1 MKAWIELKGLFYR
14 RPSREVRIVSIE
26 DMDVKPSEGYDDYIT
41 YLKRRVRQLELQ
53 VRTLEADK
61 ERLERELSRLRMEMS
76 RLRQPPAFAGTV
88 IEVLDEDRAIV
99 QNYNGPRFVVRIAPW
114 IEREKLKPNSRV
126 ALDQRT
132 MAVVEL
138 LPTEK
143 DPSVL
148 GFEVIDRPAVSYR
161 DIGGLEKQLQELREA
176 VELPLKHPDLFA
188 KVGIEPPKGVLLYGP
203 PGCGKTLMAKALA
216 HEVNATFIKVVGS
229 ELVRKFIGE
238 GARLVHELFELAKE
252 KAPAIIFVDEID
264 AVGARRLDETTGGER
279 EVNRTLM
286 QLLAEMDGFNPSGNV
301 KIIAATNRPDILD
314 PALLRPG
321 RFDRLIEV
329 PLPNFKGRL
338 EILKVHTRKMN
349 LRDVDLRLMAEMT
362 DGASGADLKAIAT
375 EAGMFAIRA
384 RREHITQEDFIK
396 AIEKVL
402 GGEQKL
408 AQQIAAHEVMYG

>member
-1 MKAWIELKGLFYR
+1 MVSGLNDVES
-14 RPSREVRIVSIE
+14 PS
-26 DMDVKPSEGYDDYIT
+26 DYDDYIT
-41 YLKRRVRQLELQ
+41 FLKRRVRQLELQ

-76 RLRQPPAFAGTV
+76 RMRQPPAFAGTV
-88 IEVLDEDRAIV
+88 IEVLDDERAIV

-114 IEREKLKPNSRV
+114 IERDKIKPGSRV

-138 LPTEK
+138 LPSDK

-148 GFEVIDRPAVSYR
+148 GFEVIDRPRVTYR
-161 DIGGLEKQLQELREA
+161 DVGGLEKQLQELRES
-176 VELPLKHPDLFA
+176 VELPLKHPDLFR
-188 KVGIEPPKGVLLYGP
+188 KVGIDPPKGVLLYGP

-216 HEVNATFIKVVGS
+216 NEVNATFIKVVGS

-252 KAPAIIFVDEID
+252 KAPSIIFIDEID
-264 AVGARRLDETTGGER
+264 AVGAKRMDETTGGER

-286 QLLAEMDGFNPSGNV
+286 QLLAEMDGFDPCGDV

-321 RFDRLIEV
+321 RFDRVIEV
-329 PLPNFKGRL
+329 PLPNFKGRY
-338 EILKVHTRKMN
+338 EIIKVHTRNMN
-349 LRDVDLRLMAEMT
+349 LRGVDLKVIAEMT

-384 RREHITQEDFIK
+384 RREYVTQEDFLK
-396 AIEKVL
+396 AVEKVL
-402 GGEQKL
+402 GAERRL
-408 AQQIAAHEVMYG
+408 AQQIAMHEVMYG

>member
-1 MKAWIELKGLFYR
+1 MGSFD
-14 RPSREVRIVSIE
+14 EVSH
-26 DMDVKPSEGYDDYIT
+26 DTGYEDYIT
-41 YLKRRVRQLELQ
+41 FLKRRIRQLELQ

-61 ERLERELSRLRMEMS
+61 ERLERELSRLRTEMS

-88 IEVLDEDRAIV
+88 IEVLDDDRAIV

-114 IEREKLKPNSRV
+114 IERDKLKPGSRV

-132 MAVVEL
+132 MAIVEL

-148 GFEVIDRPAVSYR
+148 GFEVIEKPRVTYQ
-161 DIGGLEKQLQELREA
+161 DIGGLERQLAELREA
-176 VELPLKHPDLFA
+176 VELPLKHPELFE

-203 PGCGKTLMAKALA
+203 PGCGKTLMAKAVA
-216 HEVNATFIKVVGS
+216 NHVNATFIRVVGS

-238 GARLVHELFELAKE
+238 GARLVHELFEMAKE
-252 KAPAIIFVDEID
+252 KAPTIIFIDEID
-264 AVGARRLDETTGGER
+264 AIGAKRMDETTGGER

-286 QLLAEMDGFNPSGNV
+286 QLLAEMDGFDPRGNV
-301 KIIAATNRPDILD
+301 KVIAATNRPDILD

-329 PLPNFKGRL
+329 PLPDFRGRL

-349 LRDVDLRLMAEMT
+349 LRNVDLSIIADITE
-362 DGASGADLKAIAT
+362 GASGADLKAIAT
-375 EAGMFAIRA
+375 EAGMFAIRD
-384 RREHITQEDFIK
+384 RRTYVTQEDFLK
-396 AIEKVL
+396 AVDKVL
-402 GGEQKL
+402 GAEKRL
-408 AQQIAAHEVMYG
+408 AQAIAMHEVMYG

>member
-1 MKAWIELKGLFYR
+1 MSVENVG
-14 RPSREVRIVSIE
+14 
-26 DMDVKPSEGYDDYIT
+26 VKTPDEYDDYIM
-41 YLKRRVRQLELQ
+41 YLKRRIRQLELQ

-76 RLRQPPAFAGTV
+76 RLRQPPAFAGTL

-114 IEREKLKPNSRV
+114 IERDQLKPGARV

-132 MAVVEL
+132 MAIVEL

-143 DPSVL
+143 DPRVL
-148 GFEVIDRPAVSYR
+148 GFEVIERPEVTYD
-161 DIGGLEKQLQELREA
+161 DIGGLEKQLRELREA
-176 VELPLKHPDLFA
+176 IELPLKHPELFER
-188 KVGIEPPKGVLLYGP
+188 VGIEPPKGVLLYGP

-216 HEVNATFIKVVGS
+216 NEVNATFIRVVGS

-252 KAPAIIFVDEID
+252 KAPTIIFIDEID
-264 AVGARRLDETTGGER
+264 AIGAKRMEETTGGER

-286 QLLAEMDGFNPSGNV
+286 QLLAEMDGFDPRGNV
-301 KIIAATNRPDILD
+301 KVIAATNRPDILD

-329 PLPNFKGRL
+329 PLPDFKGRL
-338 EILKVHTRKMN
+338 EILRVHTKKMN
-349 LRDVDLRLMAEMT
+349 LKDVDLRVIAEMT
-362 DGASGADLKAIAT
+362 EGASGADLKAIAT

-384 RREHITQEDFIK
+384 RREYVTQEDFLK
-396 AIEKVL
+396 AIEKVF
-402 GGEQKL
+402 GAEQRL
-408 AQQIAAHEVMYG
+408 AQQITMHEVMYG

>member
-1 MKAWIELKGLFYR
+1 MSAENF
-14 RPSREVRIVSIE
+14 
-26 DMDVKPSEGYDDYIT
+26 DVKPSDGYDDYVT
-41 YLKRRVRQLELQ
+41 YLKRRIRQLELQ

-61 ERLERELSRLRMEMS
+61 DRLERELSRVRMEMS
-76 RLRQPPAFAGTV
+76 RMRQPPAFAGTLL
-88 IEVLDEDRAIV
+88 ELLDEDRAIV
-99 QNYNGPRFVVRIAPW
+99 QNFNGPRFVVRIAPW
-114 IEREKLKPNSRV
+114 IERDKPKPGSRV

-143 DPSVL
+143 DPRVL
-148 GFEVIDRPAVSYR
+148 GFEVIERPKVTYK

-176 VELPLKHPDLFA
+176 IELPLRHPELFE

-203 PGCGKTLMAKALA
+203 PGCGKTLMAKAIA
-216 HEVNATFIKVVGS
+216 NEANATFIRVVGS

-252 KAPAIIFVDEID
+252 KAPTIIFIDEID
-264 AVGARRLDETTGGER
+264 AIGAKRMDETTGGER

-286 QLLAEMDGFNPSGNV
+286 QLLAEMDGFDPRGNV
-301 KIIAATNRPDILD
+301 KVIAATNRPDILD

-329 PLPNFKGRL
+329 PLPDFKGRL

-349 LRDVDLRLMAEMT
+349 LRDVDLRLIAEMT
-362 DGASGADLKAIAT
+362 EGASGADLKAIAT
-375 EAGMFAIRA
+375 EAGMFAIRD
-384 RREHITQEDFIK
+384 RREYVTQDDFLK
-396 AIEKVL
+396 AIEKVF
-402 GGEQKL
+402 GAEQRL
-408 AQQIAAHEVMYG
+408 AQQIAMHEVMYG

>member
-1 MKAWIELKGLFYR
+1 M
-14 RPSREVRIVSIE
+14 SIE
-26 DMDVKPSEGYDDYIT
+26 DANIREGYDDYIT
-41 YLKRRVRQLELQ
+41 FLKRRIRQLELQ

-76 RLRQPPAFAGTV
+76 RLRQPPAFAGNV
-88 IEVLDEDRAIV
+88 IEVLDDERAIV

-114 IEREKLKPNSRV
+114 IERDKLKPGSRV

-132 MAVVEL
+132 MAIVEI

-148 GFEVIDRPAVSYR
+148 GFEVIERPNVTYK
-161 DIGGLEKQLQELREA
+161 DIGGLDKQLQELREA
-176 VELPLKHPDLFA
+176 IELPLKHPELFE

-216 HEVNATFIKVVGS
+216 REVNATFIRVVGS

-252 KAPAIIFVDEID
+252 KAPTIIFIDEID
-264 AVGARRLDETTGGER
+264 AIGAKRMDETTGGER

-286 QLLAEMDGFNPSGNV
+286 QLLAEMDGFDPRGNV
-301 KIIAATNRPDILD
+301 KVIAATNRPDILD

-329 PLPNFKGRL
+329 PLPDFRGRL
-338 EILKVHTRKMN
+338 EILRVHTRKMN
-349 LRDVDLRLMAEMT
+349 LKDVDLRIIAELT
-362 DGASGADLKAIAT
+362 EGASGADLKAIAT
-375 EAGMFAIRA
+375 EAGMFAIRD
-384 RREHITQEDFIK
+384 RREYVTQDDFLR

-402 GGEQKL
+402 GAEKRL
-408 AQQIAAHEVMYG
+408 AQAIAMHEVMYG

>member
-1 MKAWIELKGLFYR
+1 MG
-14 RPSREVRIVSIE
+14 E
-26 DMDVKPSEGYDDYIT
+26 DVGVKTPDEYDDYIT

-61 ERLERELSRLRMEMS
+61 ERLERELSRTRMEMS
-76 RLRQPPAFAGTV
+76 RLRQPPAFAGTLL
-88 IEVLDEDRAIV
+88 EVLEDDRAIV
-99 QNYNGPRFVVRIAPW
+99 QNFNGPRFVVRIAPW
-114 IEREKLKPNSRV
+114 IERDGLKPGARV

-138 LPTEK
+138 LPSEK

-148 GFEVIDRPAVSYR
+148 GFEVIEKPSVSYG
-161 DIGGLEKQLQELREA
+161 DIGGLEKQISELREA
-176 VELPLKHPDLFA
+176 IELPLKHPRLFEE
-188 KVGIEPPKGVLLYGP
+188 VGIEPPKGVLLYGP

-216 HEVNATFIKVVGS
+216 HEVNATFIRVVGS

-252 KAPAIIFVDEID
+252 KAPTIIFIDEID
-264 AVGARRLDETTGGER
+264 AVGAKRMDETTGGER

-301 KIIAATNRPDILD
+301 KVIAATNRPDILD

-329 PLPNFKGRL
+329 PLPDFKGRL
-338 EILKVHTRKMN
+338 EILKVHAKKMN
-349 LRDVDLRLMAEMT
+349 LRDVDLTIVAEIT
-362 DGASGADLKAIAT
+362 EGASGADIKAIAT
-375 EAGMFAIRA
+375 EAGMYAIRN
-384 RREHITQEDFIK
+384 RRGYVTQEDFMR
-396 AIEKVL
+396 AVDKVL
-402 GGEQKL
+402 GAEKRL
-408 AQQIAAHEVMYG
+408 AQQIAMHEVMYG

>member
-1 MKAWIELKGLFYR
+1 MSVEN
-14 RPSREVRIVSIE
+14 V
-26 DMDVKPSEGYDDYIT
+26 DMKPSDEYDDYIM
-41 YLKRRVRQLELQ
+41 YLKRRIRQLELQ

-76 RLRQPPAFAGTV
+76 RLRQPPAFAGTLLE
-88 IEVLDEDRAIV
+88 ILDEDRAIV
-99 QNYNGPRFVVRIAPW
+99 QNFNGPRFVVRIAPW
-114 IEREKLKPNSRV
+114 IERDKLKPGSRV

-138 LPTEK
+138 LPSEK

-148 GFEVIDRPAVSYR
+148 GFEVIERPKVTYK
-161 DIGGLEKQLQELREA
+161 DIGGLDKQIHELREA
-176 VELPLKHPDLFA
+176 VELPLRHPELFER
-188 KVGIEPPKGVLLYGP
+188 VGIEPPKGVLLYGP
-203 PGCGKTLMAKALA
+203 PGCGKTLMAKAIA
-216 HEVNATFIKVVGS
+216 HEANATFIRVVGS

-252 KAPAIIFVDEID
+252 KAPTIIFIDEID
-264 AVGARRLDETTGGER
+264 AIGAKRMDETTGGER

-286 QLLAEMDGFNPSGNV
+286 QLLAEMDGFDPRGNV

-329 PLPNFKGRL
+329 PLPDFRGRL

-349 LRDVDLRLMAEMT
+349 LRDVDLRLIAEMT
-362 DGASGADLKAIAT
+362 EGASGADLKAIAT
-375 EAGMFAIRA
+375 EAGMFAIRE
-384 RREHITQEDFIK
+384 RREYVTQDDFLK
-396 AIEKVL
+396 AIEKVF
-402 GGEQKL
+402 GAEQRL
-408 AQQIAAHEVMYG
+408 AQQIAMHEVMYG

>member
-1 MKAWIELKGLFYR
+1 MSVENVDI
-14 RPSREVRIVSIE
+14 
-26 DMDVKPSEGYDDYIT
+26 KPSDEYDDYVI
-41 YLKRRVRQLELQ
+41 YLKRRIRQLELQ

-76 RLRQPPAFAGTV
+76 RLRQPPAFAGTLL
-88 IEVLDEDRAIV
+88 ELLDEDRAIV
-99 QNYNGPRFVVRIAPW
+99 QNFNGPRFVVRIAPW
-114 IEREKLKPNSRV
+114 IERENLKPGSRV

-138 LPTEK
+138 LPSEK

-148 GFEVIDRPAVSYR
+148 GFEVIERPTVSYK

-176 VELPLKHPDLFA
+176 IELPLRHPELFE

-216 HEVNATFIKVVGS
+216 HEANATFIRVVGS

-252 KAPAIIFVDEID
+252 KAPTIIFIDEID
-264 AVGARRLDETTGGER
+264 AIGAKRMDETTGGER

-286 QLLAEMDGFNPSGNV
+286 QLLAEMDGFDPRGNV
-301 KIIAATNRPDILD
+301 KVIAATNRPDILD

-329 PLPNFKGRL
+329 PLPDFKGRL

-349 LRDVDLRLMAEMT
+349 LKDVDLRVIAEMT

-384 RREHITQEDFIK
+384 RREYVTQEDFMK
-396 AIEKVL
+396 AIEKVF
-402 GGEQKL
+402 GAEQRL
-408 AQQIAAHEVMYG
+408 AQQIAMHEVMYG

>member
-1 MKAWIELKGLFYR
+1 M
-14 RPSREVRIVSIE
+14 SIE
-26 DMDVKPSEGYDDYIT
+26 DANIPESYDDYIT
-41 YLKRRVRQLELQ
+41 FLKRRIRQLELQ

-76 RLRQPPAFAGTV
+76 RLRQPPAFAGNV
-88 IEVLDEDRAIV
+88 IEVLDDERAIV

-114 IEREKLKPNSRV
+114 IERDKLKPGSRV

-132 MAVVEL
+132 MAIVEL

-148 GFEVIDRPAVSYR
+148 GFEVIERPKVTYD

-176 VELPLKHPDLFA
+176 IELPLKHPELFE

-216 HEVNATFIKVVGS
+216 REVNATFIRVVGS

-252 KAPAIIFVDEID
+252 KAPTIIFIDEID
-264 AVGARRLDETTGGER
+264 AIGAKRMDETTGGER

-286 QLLAEMDGFNPSGNV
+286 QLLAEMDGFDPRGNV
-301 KIIAATNRPDILD
+301 KVIAATNRPDILD

-329 PLPNFKGRL
+329 PLPDFRGRL

-349 LRDVDLRLMAEMT
+349 LKDVDLRIIAELT
-362 DGASGADLKAIAT
+362 EGASGADLKAIAT
-375 EAGMFAIRA
+375 EAGMFAIRD
-384 RREHITQEDFIK
+384 RREYVTQNDFLK
-396 AIEKVL
+396 AVEKVL
-402 GGEQKL
+402 GAERKL
-408 AQQIAAHEVMYG
+408 AQAIAMHEVMYG

>member
-1 MKAWIELKGLFYR
+1 M
-14 RPSREVRIVSIE
+14 VE
-26 DMDVKPSEGYDDYIT
+26 DVGVKTPDEYDDYIT
-41 YLKRRVRQLELQ
+41 YLKRRIRQLELQ

-76 RLRQPPAFAGTV
+76 RLRQPPAFAGTL
-88 IEVLDEDRAIV
+88 IEVLDDDRAIV

-114 IEREKLKPNSRV
+114 IEREGLKPGARV

-132 MAVVEL
+132 MAIVEL

-148 GFEVIDRPAVSYR
+148 GFEVIERPTVSYK
-161 DIGGLEKQLQELREA
+161 DIGGLEKQIQELREA
-176 VELPLKHPDLFA
+176 IELPLKHPELFD
-188 KVGIEPPKGVLLYGP
+188 KIGIEPPKGVLLYGP

-252 KAPAIIFVDEID
+252 KAPTIIFIDEID
-264 AVGARRLDETTGGER
+264 AIGAKRMDETTGGER

-286 QLLAEMDGFNPSGNV
+286 QLLAEMDGCDPSGNV
-301 KIIAATNRPDILD
+301 KVIAATNRPDILD

-329 PLPNFKGRL
+329 PLPDFHGRL

-349 LRDVDLRLMAEMT
+349 LKDVDLTMIAEMT
-362 DGASGADLKAIAT
+362 EGASGADLKAIAT
-375 EAGMFAIRA
+375 EAGMFAIRD
-384 RREHITQEDFIK
+384 RREYVTQEDFMK

-402 GGEQKL
+402 GSEKRL
-408 AQQIAAHEVMYG
+408 AQQIAMHEVMYG

>member
-1 MKAWIELKGLFYR
+1 M
-14 RPSREVRIVSIE
+14 SNVE
-26 DMDVKPSEGYDDYIT
+26 DLNVKHEEGYDDYIY
-41 YLKRRVRQLELQ
+41 YLKRRIRQLELQ

-76 RLRQPPAFAGTV
+76 RLRQPPAFAGTL
-88 IEVLDEDRAIV
+88 IELLDEDRAIV

-114 IEREKLKPNSRV
+114 IEREKLKPGARV

-132 MAVVEL
+132 MAVIEL
-138 LPTEK
+138 LPSQK

-148 GFEVIDRPAVSYR
+148 GFEVIERPKVTYN
-161 DIGGLEKQLQELREA
+161 DVGGLKKQLMELREA
-176 VELPLKHPDLFA
+176 IELPLKHPRLFE

-216 HEVNATFIKVVGS
+216 HEVNATFIRVVGS
-229 ELVRKFIGE
+229 ELVRKYIGE
-238 GARLVHELFELAKE
+238 GARLVSELFELARE
-252 KAPAIIFVDEID
+252 KAPSIVFIDEID
-264 AVGARRLDETTGGER
+264 AIGAKRLEETTGGER

-286 QLLAEMDGFNPSGNV
+286 QLLAELDGFDPRGNV
-301 KIIAATNRPDILD
+301 KVIAATNRPDILD

-329 PLPNFKGRL
+329 PLPDFKGRW

-349 LRDVDLRLMAEMT
+349 LRGVDLKAVAEMT
-362 DGASGADLKAIAT
+362 EGASGADLKAIVT

-384 RREHITQEDFIK
+384 RREYVTHEDFIK
-396 AIEKVL
+396 AVEKVL
-402 GGEQKL
+402 SSEERL
-408 AQQIAAHEVMYG
+408 AQQIASHEVMYG

>member
-1 MKAWIELKGLFYR
+1 M
-14 RPSREVRIVSIE
+14 SIE
-26 DMDVKPSEGYDDYIT
+26 DANFNEGYDDYIT
-41 YLKRRVRQLELQ
+41 FLKRRIRQLELQ

-88 IEVLDEDRAIV
+88 IELLDDDRAIV

-114 IEREKLKPNSRV
+114 VERDKLKPGSRV

-132 MAVVEL
+132 MAVVEI
-138 LPTEK
+138 LPSEK

-148 GFEVIDRPAVSYR
+148 GFEVIERPNVTYN
-161 DIGGLEKQLQELREA
+161 DIGGLDRQIQELREA
-176 VELPLKHPDLFA
+176 VELPLKHPELFERI
-188 KVGIEPPKGVLLYGP
+188 GIEPPKGILLYGP
-203 PGCGKTLMAKALA
+203 PGCGKTLMAKAVA
-216 HEVNATFIKVVGS
+216 NHVNATFIRVVGS

-252 KAPAIIFVDEID
+252 KAPTIIFIDEID
-264 AVGARRLDETTGGER
+264 AIGAKRMDETTGGER

-286 QLLAEMDGFNPSGNV
+286 QLLAEMDGFDPRGNV
-301 KIIAATNRPDILD
+301 KVIAATNRPDILD

-329 PLPNFKGRL
+329 PLPDFRGRL

-349 LRDVDLRLMAEMT
+349 LRNVDLKVIAELT
-362 DGASGADLKAIAT
+362 EGASGADLKAIAT
-375 EAGMFAIRA
+375 EAGMFAIRD
-384 RREHITQEDFIK
+384 RRDYVTQHDFLK
-396 AIEKVL
+396 AVEKVL
-402 GGEQKL
+402 GAEQRL
-408 AQQIAAHEVMYG
+408 AQAIAMHEVMYG

>member
-1 MKAWIELKGLFYR
+1 M
-14 RPSREVRIVSIE
+14 SIE
-26 DMDVKPSEGYDDYIT
+26 DANIHEGYDDYIT
-41 YLKRRVRQLELQ
+41 FLKRRIRQLELQ

-76 RLRQPPAFAGTV
+76 RLRQPPAFAGNV
-88 IEVLDEDRAIV
+88 IEVLDDERAIV

-114 IEREKLKPNSRV
+114 IERDKLKPGSRV

-132 MAVVEL
+132 MAIVEL

-148 GFEVIDRPAVSYR
+148 GFEVIERPNVTYK
-161 DIGGLEKQLQELREA
+161 DIGGLDKQLQELREA
-176 VELPLKHPDLFA
+176 IELPLKHPELFE

-216 HEVNATFIKVVGS
+216 REVNATFIRVVGS

-252 KAPAIIFVDEID
+252 KAPTIIFIDEID
-264 AVGARRLDETTGGER
+264 AIGAKRMDETTGGER

-286 QLLAEMDGFNPSGNV
+286 QLLAEMDGFDPRGNV
-301 KIIAATNRPDILD
+301 KVIAATNRPDILD

-329 PLPNFKGRL
+329 PLPDFRGRL

-349 LRDVDLRLMAEMT
+349 LKDVDLRIIAELT
-362 DGASGADLKAIAT
+362 EGASGADLKAIAT
-375 EAGMFAIRA
+375 EAGMFAIRD
-384 RREHITQEDFIK
+384 RREYVTQDDFLR
-396 AIEKVL
+396 AVEKVL
-402 GGEQKL
+402 GAEKRL
-408 AQQIAAHEVMYG
+408 AQAIAMHEVMYG

>member
-1 MKAWIELKGLFYR
+1 MSSFDEVKG
-14 RPSREVRIVSIE
+14 S
-26 DMDVKPSEGYDDYIT
+26 DANYDDYIT
-41 YLKRRVRQLELQ
+41 FLKRRIRQLELQ

-76 RLRQPPAFAGTV
+76 RLRQPPAFAGTLLE
-88 IEVLDEDRAIV
+88 ILDDDRAIV
-99 QNYNGPRFVVRIAPW
+99 QNFNGPRFVVRIAPW
-114 IEREKLKPNSRV
+114 IERDKLKPGSRV

-138 LPTEK
+138 LPSEK

-148 GFEVIDRPAVSYR
+148 GFEVIEKPRVTYS
-161 DIGGLEKQLQELREA
+161 DIGGLDRQLHELREA
-176 VELPLKHPDLFA
+176 VELPLKHPDLFE

-203 PGCGKTLMAKALA
+203 PGCGKTLMAKAVA
-216 HEVNATFIKVVGS
+216 NHVNATFIRVVGS

-252 KAPAIIFVDEID
+252 KAPTIVFIDEID
-264 AVGARRLDETTGGER
+264 AIGAKRMDETTGGER

-286 QLLAEMDGFNPSGNV
+286 QLLAEMDGFDPRGNV

-329 PLPNFKGRL
+329 PLPDFKGRL

-349 LRDVDLRLMAEMT
+349 LRGVDLSVIADITE
-362 DGASGADLKAIAT
+362 GASGADLKAIAT
-375 EAGMFAIRA
+375 EAGMFAIRD
-384 RREHITQEDFIK
+384 RRTYITQEDFLK
-396 AIEKVL
+396 AVDKVL
-402 GGEQKL
+402 GAEKRL
-408 AQQIAAHEVMYG
+408 AQAIAMHEVMYG

>member
-1 MKAWIELKGLFYR
+1 M
-14 RPSREVRIVSIE
+14 SIE
-26 DMDVKPSEGYDDYIT
+26 DANIHEGYDDYIT
-41 YLKRRVRQLELQ
+41 FLKRRIRQLELQ

-76 RLRQPPAFAGTV
+76 RLRQPPAFAGNV
-88 IEVLDEDRAIV
+88 IEVLDDERAIV

-114 IEREKLKPNSRV
+114 IERDKLKPGSRV

-132 MAVVEL
+132 MAIVEL

-148 GFEVIDRPAVSYR
+148 GFEVIERPNVTYK
-161 DIGGLEKQLQELREA
+161 DIGGLDKQLQELREA
-176 VELPLKHPDLFA
+176 IELPLKHPELFE

-216 HEVNATFIKVVGS
+216 REVNATFIRVVGS

-252 KAPAIIFVDEID
+252 KAPTIIFIDEID
-264 AVGARRLDETTGGER
+264 AIGAKRMDETTGGER

-286 QLLAEMDGFNPSGNV
+286 QLLAEMDGFDPRGNV
-301 KIIAATNRPDILD
+301 KVIAATNRPDILD

-329 PLPNFKGRL
+329 PLPDFRGRL

-349 LRDVDLRLMAEMT
+349 LRDVDLRIIAELT
-362 DGASGADLKAIAT
+362 EGASGADLKAIAT
-375 EAGMFAIRA
+375 EAGMFAIRD
-384 RREHITQEDFIK
+384 RREYVTQDDFLR
-396 AIEKVL
+396 AVEKVL
-402 GGEQKL
+402 GAEKRL
-408 AQQIAAHEVMYG
+408 AQAIAMHEVMYG

>member
-1 MKAWIELKGLFYR
+1 M
-14 RPSREVRIVSIE
+14 SVE
-26 DMDVKPSEGYDDYIT
+26 DINVGRSEGYDDYIM
-41 YLKRRVRQLELQ
+41 YLKRRIRQLELQ

-88 IEVLDEDRAIV
+88 IEILDDERAIV

-114 IEREKLKPNSRV
+114 IERDKLKPGSRV

-132 MAVVEL
+132 MAIVEL

-148 GFEVIDRPAVSYR
+148 GFEVIERPGVTYR
-161 DIGGLEKQLQELREA
+161 DIGGLDKQLQELREA
-176 VELPLKHPDLFA
+176 VELPLKHPELFE

-216 HEVNATFIKVVGS
+216 REVNATFIRVVGS

-252 KAPAIIFVDEID
+252 KAPTIIFIDEID
-264 AVGARRLDETTGGER
+264 AIGAKRMDETTGGER

-286 QLLAEMDGFNPSGNV
+286 QLLAEMDGFDPRGNV
-301 KIIAATNRPDILD
+301 KVIAATNRPDILD

-329 PLPNFKGRL
+329 PLPDFKGRL

-349 LRDVDLRLMAEMT
+349 LKDVDLRIIAELT
-362 DGASGADLKAIAT
+362 EGASGADLKAIAT
-375 EAGMFAIRA
+375 EAGMFAIRD
-384 RREHITQEDFIK
+384 RREYVTQDDFLR
-396 AIEKVL
+396 AVEKVL
-402 GGEQKL
+402 GAEKRL
-408 AQQIAAHEVMYG
+408 AQAIAMHEVMYG

>member
-1 MKAWIELKGLFYR
+1 MVEG
-14 RPSREVRIVSIE
+14 VG
-26 DMDVKPSEGYDDYIT
+26 VKSSDEYDDYIT
-41 YLKRRVRQLELQ
+41 YLKRRIRQLELQ

-61 ERLERELSRLRMEMS
+61 ERLERELSRLRVEMS
-76 RLRQPPAFAGTV
+76 RLRQPPAFAGNV

-114 IEREKLKPNSRV
+114 IERDKLKPGSRV

-132 MAVVEL
+132 MAIVEI
-138 LPTEK
+138 LPSEK

-148 GFEVIDRPAVSYR
+148 GFEVIERPNVTYK
-161 DIGGLEKQLQELREA
+161 DIGGLERQLQELREA
-176 VELPLKHPDLFA
+176 IELPLKHPDLFE
-188 KVGIEPPKGVLLYGP
+188 KIGIEPPKGVLLYGP
-203 PGCGKTLMAKALA
+203 PGCGKTLMAKAIA
-216 HEVNATFIKVVGS
+216 REVNATFIRVVGS

-252 KAPAIIFVDEID
+252 KAPTIIFIDEID
-264 AVGARRLDETTGGER
+264 AIGAKRMDETTGGER

-286 QLLAEMDGFNPSGNV
+286 QLLAEMDGFDPRGNV

-329 PLPNFKGRL
+329 PLPDFRGRL

-349 LRDVDLRLMAEMT
+349 LRDVDLRVIAELT
-362 DGASGADLKAIAT
+362 EGASGADLKAITT
-375 EAGMFAIRA
+375 EAGMFAIRN
-384 RREHITQEDFIK
+384 RREYVTQEDFLK
-396 AIEKVL
+396 AVEKVL
-402 GGEQKL
+402 GSEHRL
-408 AQQIAAHEVMYG
+408 AQAIAAHEVMYG

>member
-1 MKAWIELKGLFYR
+1 MSVENVG
-14 RPSREVRIVSIE
+14 
-26 DMDVKPSEGYDDYIT
+26 VKPSDEYDDYVT
-41 YLKRRVRQLELQ
+41 YLKRRIRQLELQ

-76 RLRQPPAFAGTV
+76 RLRQPPAFAGTLL
-88 IEVLDEDRAIV
+88 EVLDDDRAIV
-99 QNYNGPRFVVRIAPW
+99 QNFNGPRFVVRIAPW
-114 IEREKLKPNSRV
+114 IERDKLKPGSRV

-138 LPTEK
+138 LPSEK

-148 GFEVIDRPAVSYR
+148 GFEVIERPKVSYD
-161 DIGGLEKQLQELREA
+161 DIGGLDKQLQELREA
-176 VELPLKHPDLFA
+176 IELPLKHPELFER
-188 KVGIEPPKGVLLYGP
+188 VGIEPPKGVLLYGP

-216 HEVNATFIKVVGS
+216 HEANATFIRVVGS

-252 KAPAIIFVDEID
+252 KAPTIIFIDEID
-264 AVGARRLDETTGGER
+264 AIGAKRMDETTGGER

-286 QLLAEMDGFNPSGNV
+286 QLLAEMDGFDPRGNV
-301 KIIAATNRPDILD
+301 KVIAATNRPDILD

-329 PLPNFKGRL
+329 PLPDFRGRL

-349 LRDVDLRLMAEMT
+349 LKDVDLRVIAEMT
-362 DGASGADLKAIAT
+362 EGASGADLKAIAT
-375 EAGMFAIRA
+375 EAGMFAIRD
-384 RREHITQEDFIK
+384 RREYVTQEDFLK
-396 AIEKVL
+396 AIEKVF
-402 GGEQKL
+402 GAEQRL
-408 AQQIAAHEVMYG
+408 AQQIAMHEVMYG

>member
-1 MKAWIELKGLFYR
+1 M
-14 RPSREVRIVSIE
+14 SVE
-26 DMDVKPSEGYDDYIT
+26 DANIHENYDDYIT
-41 YLKRRVRQLELQ
+41 FLKRRIRQLELQ

-76 RLRQPPAFAGTV
+76 RLRQPPAFAGNV
-88 IEVLDEDRAIV
+88 IEVLDDERAIV

-114 IEREKLKPNSRV
+114 IERDKLKPGSRV

-132 MAVVEL
+132 MAIVEL
-138 LPTEK
+138 LPSEK

-148 GFEVIDRPAVSYR
+148 GFEVIERPRVSYN
-161 DIGGLEKQLQELREA
+161 DIGGLDKQLQELREA
-176 VELPLKHPDLFA
+176 IELPLKHPELFE

-203 PGCGKTLMAKALA
+203 PGCGKTLMAKAIA
-216 HEVNATFIKVVGS
+216 REVNATFIRVVGS

-252 KAPAIIFVDEID
+252 KAPTIIFIDEID
-264 AVGARRLDETTGGER
+264 AIGAKRMDETTGGER

-286 QLLAEMDGFNPSGNV
+286 QLLAEMDGFDPRGNV
-301 KIIAATNRPDILD
+301 KVIAATNRPDILD

-329 PLPNFKGRL
+329 PLPDFRGRL

-349 LRDVDLRLMAEMT
+349 LRNVDLRVIAEMT
-362 DGASGADLKAIAT
+362 EGASGADLKAIAT
-375 EAGMFAIRA
+375 EAGMFAIRD
-384 RREHITQEDFIK
+384 RREYVTQDDFLK

-402 GGEQKL
+402 GSEKRL
-408 AQQIAAHEVMYG
+408 AQTIAMHEVMYG

>member
-1 MKAWIELKGLFYR
+1 M
-14 RPSREVRIVSIE
+14 SIE
-26 DMDVKPSEGYDDYIT
+26 DANIREGYDDYIT
-41 YLKRRVRQLELQ
+41 FLKRRIRQLELQ

-76 RLRQPPAFAGTV
+76 RLRQPPAFAGNV
-88 IEVLDEDRAIV
+88 IEVLDDERAIV

-114 IEREKLKPNSRV
+114 IERDKLKPGSRV

-132 MAVVEL
+132 MAIVEI

-148 GFEVIDRPAVSYR
+148 GFEVIERPNVTYK
-161 DIGGLEKQLQELREA
+161 DIGGLDKQLQELREA
-176 VELPLKHPDLFA
+176 IELPLRHPELFE

-216 HEVNATFIKVVGS
+216 REVNATFIRVVGS

-252 KAPAIIFVDEID
+252 KAPTIIFIDEID
-264 AVGARRLDETTGGER
+264 AIGAKRMDETTGGER

-286 QLLAEMDGFNPSGNV
+286 QLLAEMDGFDPRGNV
-301 KIIAATNRPDILD
+301 KVIAATNRPDILD

-329 PLPNFKGRL
+329 PLPDFRGRL
-338 EILKVHTRKMN
+338 EILRVHTRRMN
-349 LRDVDLRLMAEMT
+349 LKDVDLRIVAELT
-362 DGASGADLKAIAT
+362 EGASGADLKAIAT
-375 EAGMFAIRA
+375 EAGMFAIRD
-384 RREHITQEDFIK
+384 RREYVTQDDFLR

-402 GGEQKL
+402 GAEKRL
-408 AQQIAAHEVMYG
+408 AQAIAMHEVMYG

>member
-1 MKAWIELKGLFYR
+1 MVEDIGVKGHD
-14 RPSREVRIVSIE
+14 E
-26 DMDVKPSEGYDDYIT
+26 YDDYIT
-41 YLKRRVRQLELQ
+41 YLKRRIRQLELQ

-76 RLRQPPAFAGTV
+76 RLRQPPAFAGTL
-88 IEVLDEDRAIV
+88 IEVLDDDRAIV

-114 IEREKLKPNSRV
+114 IEREKLKPGSRV

-132 MAVVEL
+132 MAIVEL

-148 GFEVIDRPAVSYR
+148 GFEVIERPTVSYK
-161 DIGGLEKQLQELREA
+161 DIGGLERQIGELREA
-176 VELPLKHPDLFA
+176 IELPLKHPELFD
-188 KVGIEPPKGVLLYGP
+188 KIGIEPPKGVLLYGP

-216 HEVNATFIKVVGS
+216 HEVNATFIRVVGS

-252 KAPAIIFVDEID
+252 KAPTIIFIDEID
-264 AVGARRLDETTGGER
+264 AIGAKRMDETTGGER

-286 QLLAEMDGFNPSGNV
+286 QLLAEMDGFDPSGNV
-301 KIIAATNRPDILD
+301 KVIAATNRPDILD

-329 PLPNFKGRL
+329 PLPDFHGRL

-349 LRDVDLRLMAEMT
+349 LKDVDLPMIAEMT
-362 DGASGADLKAIAT
+362 EGASGADLKAIAT
-375 EAGMFAIRA
+375 EAGMFAIRE
-384 RREHITQEDFIK
+384 RREYITQEDFLK
-396 AIEKVL
+396 AIDKVL
-402 GGEQKL
+402 GSEKRL
-408 AQQIAAHEVMYG
+408 AQQIAMHEVMYG

>member
-1 MKAWIELKGLFYR
+1 MSSFD
-14 RPSREVRIVSIE
+14 EVKSPNS
-26 DMDVKPSEGYDDYIT
+26 DYDDYIT
-41 YLKRRVRQLELQ
+41 FLKRRIRQLELQ
-53 VRTLEADK
+53 IRTLEADK
-61 ERLERELSRLRMEMS
+61 ERLERELSHMRTEMS

-88 IEVLDEDRAIV
+88 IELLEDDRAIV

-114 IEREKLKPNSRV
+114 IEREKLKPGSRV

-138 LPTEK
+138 LPSDK

-148 GFEVIDRPAVSYR
+148 GFEVIERPQVTYS
-161 DIGGLEKQLQELREA
+161 DIGGLEKQIQELREA
-176 VELPLKHPDLFA
+176 VELPLKHPELFE

-203 PGCGKTLMAKALA
+203 PGCGKTLMAKAVA
-216 HEVNATFIKVVGS
+216 NHVNATFIRVVGS

-238 GARLVHELFELAKE
+238 GARLVHELFELARE
-252 KAPAIIFVDEID
+252 KAPTIVFIDEID
-264 AVGARRLDETTGGER
+264 AVGAKRMDETTGGER

-286 QLLAEMDGFNPSGNV
+286 QLLAEMDGFDPSGNV

-329 PLPNFKGRL
+329 PLPDFTGRL

-349 LRDVDLRLMAEMT
+349 LKGVDLRVVAEMT

-375 EAGMFAIRA
+375 EAGMFAIRS
-384 RREHITQEDFIK
+384 RREYVTQEDFLK
-396 AIEKVL
+396 AIEKVF
-402 GGEQKL
+402 GSEQRL
-408 AQQIAAHEVMYG
+408 TQQIAMHEVMYG

>member
-1 MKAWIELKGLFYR
+1 M
-14 RPSREVRIVSIE
+14 VE
-26 DMDVKPSEGYDDYIT
+26 DVGVKTPDEYDDYIT
-41 YLKRRVRQLELQ
+41 YLKRRIRQLELQ

-76 RLRQPPAFAGTV
+76 RLRQPPAFAGTL
-88 IEVLDEDRAIV
+88 IEVLDDDRAIV

-114 IEREKLKPNSRV
+114 IERDGLKPGARV

-132 MAVVEL
+132 MAIVEL

-148 GFEVIDRPAVSYR
+148 GFEVIERPTVSYK
-161 DIGGLEKQLQELREA
+161 DIGGLGKQIGELREA
-176 VELPLKHPDLFA
+176 IELPLKHPELFE

-252 KAPAIIFVDEID
+252 KAPTIIFIDEID
-264 AVGARRLDETTGGER
+264 AIGARRMDETTGGER

-286 QLLAEMDGFNPSGNV
+286 QLLAEMDGFDPSGNV
-301 KIIAATNRPDILD
+301 KVIAATNRPDILD

-329 PLPNFKGRL
+329 PLPDFRGRL

-349 LRDVDLRLMAEMT
+349 LKGVDLRIIAEMT
-362 DGASGADLKAIAT
+362 EGASGADLKAIAT
-375 EAGMFAIRA
+375 EAGMFAIRE
-384 RREHITQEDFIK
+384 RREYITQEDFLN
-396 AIEKVL
+396 AIDKVL
-402 GGEQKL
+402 GSEKRL
-408 AQQIAAHEVMYG
+408 AQQIAMHEVMYG